1 MNRQDLKIT
10 VHEVHDVVKVIK
22 FVKTCYYL
30 CDVIFSIPDI

>member
-1 MNRQDLKIT
+1 MKYMMLL
-10 VHEVHDVVKVIK
+10 KVIK